1 MGVCTH
7 TLRFVVLQLK
17 VLIYHGVTLGQ
28 LLLHHSFASGRAA
41 RVKQFWL
48 WAGNE
53 DFGNHLLHVLTFAY
67 TKIFEE
73 RAAPKARIGMQVA
86 AMLAALRCHL
96 PPTHFLGELIWGR
109 EWWLQSDPHS
119 SSIVMRSIFVSI

>member
-7 TLRFVVLQLK
+7 MLRFMFLQLK
-17 VLIYHGVTLGQ
+17 MLIYHGVTLGQ
-28 LLLHHSFASGRAA
+28 LLLHHSSASGRAS
-41 RVKQFWL
+41 RVKQFWP

-73 RAAPKARIGMQVA
+73 RAAPKARNAGGSDA
-86 AMLAALRCHL
+86 GSPALS
-96 PPTHFLGELIWGR
+96 P
-109 EWWLQSDPHS
+109 S
-119 SSIVMRSIFVSI
+119 SSSFFGGINLGA